1 MPHDQPAR
9 LFRLALWRIFPVL
22 LALTAVSCA
31 NALPLPGANA
41 PGASLLPAGVVRDT
55 RPSVPD
61 AALGQ
66 VVEGNNTF
74 AFGLYRTVRN
84 QEGNLFLSPYS
95 ISLALSMAYVGAR
108 GSTASQMSNTLGFHM
123 PADQLSPALNAL
135 DLRLASQEPSTFQ
148 LNIANSMW
156 GQNDFPFLPAF
167 TELVGRNYSA
177 AMRGVDFTTDAKRE
191 QARLAINTWTSD
203 QTNGK
208 IKELIDQG
216 SLNEMTRL
224 ILANA
229 VYFKGEWENTFNPAT
244 ADVFTNTVGKQ
255 VDVQMMAR
263 RANYP
268 YFEAPQFQA
277 VAFPY
282 KGGRISMLA
291 LLPAEGEFQS
301 FEAALNP
308 ALFQDVLA
316 KMQDQDIKVYLPKFS
331 FESRFKLGQA
341 LSQMGMADAFDPGQ
355 ADFTGMYDASRI
367 GQRLFISDVL
377 HNAWVSVDE
386 RGTEAAAATGVIM
399 EIVSMPKEVRFDRPF
414 IFLIY
419 DRPTSSILFLGKVVD
434 PSKAE

>member
-9 LFRLALWRIFPVL
+9 LCNLPMSRLVPL
-22 LALTAVSCA
+22 LLTLMAVGCA

-41 PGASLLPAGVVRDT
+41 PGTSLLPAGVVRDT
-55 RPSVPD
+55 RPSVQD
-61 AALGQ
+61 SAVGQ

-74 AFGLYRTVRN
+74 GFDLYRTVSG

-95 ISLALSMAYVGAR
+95 ISLALSMAYAGAR
-108 GSTASQMSNTLGFHM
+108 GSTASQMSDTLGFQL
-123 PADQLSPALNAL
+123 PPDQLSPALNAL
-135 DLRLASQEPSTFQ
+135 DLRMASQDPSTFQ

-156 GQNDFPFLPAF
+156 GQNGFPFLLPF

-216 SLNEMTRL
+216 SLNERTRL

-229 VYFKGEWENTFNPAT
+229 VYFKGEWENTFNPAN
-244 ADVFTNTVGKQ
+244 ADVFTSIGGKQ

-263 RANYP
+263 RAIYP
-268 YFEAPQFQA
+268 YFEAPHFQA
-277 VAFPY
+277 VGFPY

-301 FEAALNP
+301 FEARLNP
-308 ALFQDVLA
+308 TLFQDVLA
-316 KMQDQDIKVYLPKFS
+316 KMQEQDIKVYIPKFS

-341 LSQMGMADAFDPGQ
+341 LGKMGMANAFGPGL
-355 ADFTGMYDASRI
+355 ADFSGMYDV
-367 GQRLFISDVL
+367 GKVGERLFISDVL

-419 DRPTSSILFLGKVVD
+419 DRPTGSILFIGKVVD
-434 PSKAE
+434 PGKAE